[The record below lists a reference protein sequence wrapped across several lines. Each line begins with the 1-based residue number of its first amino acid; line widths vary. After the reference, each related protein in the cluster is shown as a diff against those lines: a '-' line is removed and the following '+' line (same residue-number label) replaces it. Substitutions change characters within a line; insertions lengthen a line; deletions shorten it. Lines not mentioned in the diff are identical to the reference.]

1 MKSRAFGLALSAF
14 VSLAFIAG
22 APALA
27 DNPSVSVNLEVL
39 VGDKDI
45 DAEELQSAIETYLE
59 EHDFEVSDQGDV
71 ELNIT
76 LAMDDDGTGYE
87 ASASWDSDEEAEDI
101 DDFDDE
107 DFENPGDAVVEL
119 LDNFVADMADGDID
133 GENEGEDGA
142 DE

>member
-1 MKSRAFGLALSAF
+1 MKHRVLGLALSAF

-27 DNPSVSVNLEVL
+27 DNPSVSVNLEVS

-45 DAEELQSAIETYLE
+45 DAQELQTAIETYLDA
-59 EHDFEVSDQGDV
+59 HDFEVSDEGEI
-71 ELNIT
+71 ELTIS
-76 LAMDDDGTGYE
+76 LALDDDGTGYQ

-119 LDNFVADMADGDID
+119 LDNFVADMADGDVD